1 MRIRGLNGLGL
12 VAASKRTLRSGKEFD
27 SYFPKP
33 SHEDPILSH
42 NAENEDTLERFI
54 PQYATKYKGDTER
67 IAVVLKQKT
76 LHDTCKA
83 IWHFTYDHI
92 QYKLDDPHEEQIR
105 RPARTWAE
113 RATGVDCDC
122 YSVFISSILQNLGIR
137 HAIRM
142 TAYYKERGF
151 QHVYIVVPK
160 TATSDLSKRSDYYTL
175 DCVMDAFD
183 AEKPFIAQ
191 KDKLI
196 GGNGMLNGI
205 PVRGLNGASQFLAKS
220 DLVYSDVYY
229 HPGVGTWALKG
240 IDGGYYLRG
249 DKNLRYVEPLEGLG
263 ANFFKKIA
271 KTALKV
277 VTPIAATAANFVVPG
292 SGQVVSSIGKG
303 LQEGGAK
310 GASKAAVSQAQ
321 TTVNNEIQRYA
332 PQVADNSAALEA
344 KIRTANNNT
353 VQSLDTAKNTLQK
366 SIQAN
371 NKAVVMSLDAVD
383 KSNKDRLDKFA
394 AIVNDNLSKVKDS
407 ASSTEE
413 VTAAIHAATERTAA
427 ITAGTQAIN
436 REQSVLLSDEAKK
449 NATFRKQVLWGGL
462 AFAIIAAGYVI
473 IRSNSNKKNDH

>member
-1 MRIRGLNGLGL
+1 MRIRGLNGVGL
-12 VAASKRTLRSGKEFD
+12 VATSKRRIKSGKEFD
-27 SYFPKP
+27 AYFPKP
-33 SHEDPILSH
+33 SNEDPILSH

-54 PQYATKYKGDTER
+54 PEYATKYKGDTER
-67 IAVVLKQKT
+67 IALVLKQKN

-83 IWHFTYDHI
+83 VWHFVYDHI
-92 QYKLDDPHEEQIR
+92 QYKLDEPHEEQIR
-105 RPARTWAE
+105 RPARSWAD

-122 YSVFISSILQNLGIR
+122 YSVFISSVLQNLGIR

-142 TAYYKERGF
+142 TAYYKERGY

-160 TATSDLSKRSDYYTL
+160 TATSDLSKRSDYITL

-183 AEKPFIAQ
+183 AEKPFIAK

-196 GGNGMLNGI
+196 GGNGTLNGLPI
-205 PVRGLNGASQFLAKS
+205 RGLNGNAQFLAKS
-220 DLVYSDVYY
+220 DLVFNDVYY
-229 HPGVGTWALKG
+229 HPGMGTWALKG
-240 IDGGYYLRG
+240 LDGGFYIRG
-249 DKNLRYVEPLEGLG
+249 DKNLRYVEPIEGLG

-277 VTPIAATAANFVVPG
+277 LTPIASTAANFVVPG
-292 SGQVVSSIGKG
+292 SGQFVSAIGKG

-310 GASKAAVSQAQ
+310 GGGKAAVSQAQ
-321 TTVNNEIQRYA
+321 TAVNNEIQRYA
-332 PQVADNSAALEA
+332 PQVADNSALEA

-407 ASSTEE
+407 ATSTEE
-413 VTAAIHAATERTAA
+413 VTAAIQEATERTAA
-427 ITAGTQAIN
+427 LTAGTQAIN
-436 REQSVLLSDEAKK
+436 REQSALLTSEAQK
-449 NATFRKQVLWGGL
+449 NATFRKQVVWGGL
-462 AFAIIAAGYVI
+462 GILIVVAGYLI
-473 IRSNSNKKNDH
+473 IRSNSNKKDDH